1 MGCSASNDHVDAVMN
16 DDLLHW
22 TVVAT
27 HAGVPP
33 RDQFAVV
40 AASRSD
46 VDLMSAAD
54 DSPEPLSLNPLRGT
68 GSCEHQDSTLDHFQ
82 QFGRHEESRSMSA
95 YLNRSTLKAVTK
107 QCRPSIE
114 VSQRACS
121 IEDWLASVSVI
132 GETQEDVLRTR
143 ASKTLEDTDCPSFVQ
158 SPASGEE

>member
-33 RDQFAVV
+33 RDQFAVR
-40 AASRSD
+40 ASRSD
-46 VDLMSAAD
+46 IDLMSAAG

-95 YLNRSTLKAVTK
+95 YLNRSTLKAVAK
-107 QCRPSIE
+107 QRQPSIE

-121 IEDWLASVSVI
+121 IEDWLASVSVT
-132 GETQEDVLRTR
+132 GETQEDVRQSR
-143 ASKTLEDTDCPSFVQ
+143 ASKTLEDTDCPSLVQ
-158 SPASGEE
+158 SPAAGEE